1 MISAGEVGAIFEIQ
15 NNASATLLALMEQ
28 FEALQTKVDAAQEAM
43 RSIAFPSGLLG
54 EVTALDDKLMSIGES
69 ANKGAEAAR
78 AGFASIDESVGATAT
93 AVARLKREMAGLGA
107 GMGGSHAIGP
117 GGQAIPHAGGGG
129 GRGGMFGHGGA
140 HSPLHAMLHP
150 IGHGIGLPSAMMNTA
165 FGPEGL
171 ALAGV
176 GYAGVKS
183 VEDGARL
190 QGEAVNM
197 AIGGVSQDEIAKT
210 VADSIRLG
218 NKYGFDADKVMKV
231 FNEVR
236 APLSAGQNPDSG
248 IEAARGIAD
257 SLMQFAVVARRV
269 GGQEKGGAALDQLY
283 GAVKSGEMRNVLGS
297 DDYAKFISHEGQIY
311 AATGGRVAPTD
322 MLQAISK
329 AKAEGMIMDDDF
341 VHFHLPAYVQEFGG
355 APTGTMFAR
364 AYSAFIG
371 GHQTKKSKLE
381 GQKVG
386 LYDDDLQFK
395 FQDDFLHNPSE
406 AFRKMGDAL
415 KAHGFD
421 SEEEMAKEI
430 GKIASN
436 TNVGELIAK
445 SIMGLP
451 QLQRTENA
459 IRGAQSGADAAKT
472 LMDTDPAQA
481 WNRVLAGITNLGAA
495 FTGPQ
500 MSGITAG
507 LNSFADSLNSAIGP
521 TKSFAEG
528 LVSLQAWFDRNNM
541 LAREKADTPEKRKA
555 DEDAIAGKSFVDTL
569 KYIWNGP
576 QVAPAGNPLWNGG
589 GPGASFKGAAPLP
602 VVIVGGIN
610 GEAAHHALLDHNLG
624 DGPPGRQFAGRDPRS
639 PSTGPYA
646 YTPPTSPV
654 VMPPPPK
661 VEIHNDIKTDVK
673 MGNTSVSVTLNGA
686 AIAAAVATH
695 IGGIIEKETR
705 VATGI
710 AAHDGQAS
718 YRIPDQGGIRHQ

>member
-43 RSIAFPSGLLG
+43 RAIAFPSGLLG

-69 ANKGAEAAR
+69 ADKGAEAAR
-78 AGFASIDESVGATAT
+78 AGFASIDESIDATAT
-93 AVARLKREMAGLGA
+93 AVSRLKREMAGLGA
-107 GMGGSHAIGP
+107 GVGAGGSHVIGP
-117 GGQAIPHAGGGG
+117 AGEVLPREQG
-129 GRGGMFGHGGA
+129 GRGRSGMHGGA

-176 GYAGVKS
+176 GYLGVKS

-236 APLSAGQNPDSG
+236 APLSTGQNPDSG

-269 GGQEKGGAALDQLY
+269 GGEEKGGAALDQMY
-283 GAVKSGEMRNVLGS
+283 GAVKSGEMRNILGA
-297 DDYAKFISHEGQIY
+297 DDYGKFISHEAQIY

-341 VHFHLPAYVQEFGG
+341 VHYHLPAYVQEFGG

-371 GHQTKKSKLE
+371 GHQTKKSKVE

-472 LMDTDPAQA
+472 VMATDPSQA
-481 WNRVLAGITNLGAA
+481 WDRVLAGITNLGAA

-500 MSGITAG
+500 MSGLTAG
-507 LNSFADSLNSAIGP
+507 LNSFADSLNAAVGP
-521 TKSFAEG
+521 TKAFAES
-528 LVSLQAWFDRNNM
+528 LVSLQSWIDAHNV
-541 LAREKADTPEKRKA
+541 LAHKKEDDPAYKAALQKQIDSEGPLQKLMT
-555 DEDAIAGKSFVDTL
+555 F
-569 KYIWNGP
+569 WNGP
-576 QVAPAGNPLWNGG
+576 EIAPKGNPLWNGG
-589 GPGASFKGAAPLP
+589 GPGDAFKGAVPLP

-624 DGPPGRQFAGRDPRS
+624 DGPGRQFAGRDPHS
-639 PSTGPYA
+639 PQVGPFA
-646 YTPPTSPV
+646 YTPPTQPV
-654 VMPPPPK
+654 VLPPPPAP
-661 VEIHNDIKTDVK
+661 VVNVAAPNVSVSAPIV
-673 MGNTSVSVTLNGA
+673 SVSVNVDGS
-686 AIAAAVATH
+686 AVTASVITR
-695 IGGIIEKETR
+695 IERESR
-705 VATGI
+705 VSTGVS
-710 AAHDGQAS
+710 AHDGQES
-718 YRIPDQGGIRHQ
+718 YRVPDQGGIRHQ